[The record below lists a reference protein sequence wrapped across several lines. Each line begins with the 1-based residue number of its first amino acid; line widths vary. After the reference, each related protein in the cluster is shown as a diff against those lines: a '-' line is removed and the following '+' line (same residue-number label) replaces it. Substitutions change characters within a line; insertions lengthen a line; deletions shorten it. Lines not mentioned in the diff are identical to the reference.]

1 MMNQLINEIKRLV
14 DEYNEKK
21 ESRIW
26 IDLDQIQ
33 VIKKDYEEN
42 EYTKIISYSIYL
54 NTIRINLIWFLDKE
68 TGNEKIDVYIINL
81 LETYC

>member
-1 MMNQLINEIKRLV
+1 MLLEEIKRLIS
-14 DEYNEKK
+14 EYNENY
-21 ESRIW
+21 ESKLW
-26 IDLDQIQ
+26 INLDQIQ

-54 NTIRINLIWFLDKE
+54 NTIRINLIWSLDKE